1 LSHRRR
7 NSLSRPSTNPTRP
20 DLLSGLSRLPYP
32 MFALAKWRI
41 IQHAEIWGGRA
52 PTVVVYRRELP
63 LRWNWN
69 ATTASVGVPAYV
81 CL

>member
-1 LSHRRR
+1 MKKADTIMTINPRTKTRAK
-7 NSLSRPSTNPTRP
+7 NSKSGINSVRTRE
-20 DLLSGLSRLPYP
+20 
-32 MFALAKWRI
+32 WRI

-69 ATTASVGVPAYV
+69 ATTASVGVPAYA